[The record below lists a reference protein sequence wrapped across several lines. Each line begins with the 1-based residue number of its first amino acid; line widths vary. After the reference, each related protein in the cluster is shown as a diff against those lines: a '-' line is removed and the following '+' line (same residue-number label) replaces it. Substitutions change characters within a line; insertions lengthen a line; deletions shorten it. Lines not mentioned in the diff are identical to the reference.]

1 MSVRLTRL
9 VSAALLGA
17 GLAFSVQ
24 AAETTL
30 IWRGDVT
37 TARGVVND
45 TAAAWQKAGK
55 GRIELQPFNTASGL
69 DAVSAGKA
77 DLAGSARDSAGGK
90 EANLTFT
97 PVAWDSL
104 VLITSPQNPVSN
116 LSLKQAHDI
125 YYGKITNWK
134 ELGGRDQPIDVYAV
148 ASPGDGVEYSL
159 RRLLFGRGNQPV
171 AAPRLYMNTG
181 KLEEAVALD
190 GRSLGVSTLG
200 DVHANARVKILKID
214 GVSASAG
221 NLASGSYPLFT
232 PLYLVT
238 SASSPKAAA
247 TKAFLEFLQGSEAKK
262 ILRRHDLLPY
272 ADGGTLVA
280 MDAGRRSRI
289 LAAVGAHAMP
299 AQLSR
304 GTELASTAA
313 PAAAPSA
320 SKAVAA
326 GKPVL
331 TASAAR
337 RHPEAAR
344 AAFASISGTA
354 VSHELT
360 PSLEHVT
367 AEAITWADTALTGT
381 PFARLTAQ
389 VYISQEHR
397 QARLAATAASE
408 EHPRTAVHFA
418 QASAGRHAS
427 THGQHHLARTYRVGH
442 GDTLYSIAKQHAV
455 DVAQVRAWNGL
466 HGNTV
471 KAGQVLRLSAR

>member
-9 VSAALLGA
+9 VSAALLSA
-17 GLAFSVQ
+17 GLAISAH

-37 TARGVVND
+37 TARGVVDD
-45 TAAAWQKAGK
+45 TAAAWRKSGK

-69 DAVSAGKA
+69 DAVRSGAA
-77 DLAGSARDSAGGK
+77 DLAGSARDSAGGR
-90 EANLTFT
+90 ESSLTFT

-104 VLITSPQNPVSN
+104 VLITSPHNPVSN
-116 LSLKQAHDI
+116 ISLKQAHDI

-134 ELGGRDQPIDVYAV
+134 ELGGPDEAINVYAV

-171 AAPRLYMNTG
+171 AAPRLYMNTA

-200 DVHANARVKILKID
+200 DVHANSHVKILKID
-214 GVSASAG
+214 GISASAST
-221 NLASGSYPLFT
+221 LASGAYPLYT

-238 SASSPKAAA
+238 SSNSPKAAA
-247 TKAFLEFLQGSEAKK
+247 TKAFLDFLQGSEAKQ

-272 ADGGTLVA
+272 ADGGTLLA
-280 MDAGRRSRI
+280 MDASRRSRI
-289 LAAVGAHAMP
+289 LAAVGAHAVP

-313 PAAAPSA
+313 PAPAAA
-320 SKAVAA
+320 QAA
-326 GKPVL
+326 RKPVL
-331 TASAAR
+331 TAGAAR
-337 RHPEAAR
+337 RHPQAVR
-344 AAFASISGTA
+344 AAFAAVSASA
-354 VSHELT
+354 VSHELV
-360 PSLEHVT
+360 PSLAHVT
-367 AEAITWADTALTGT
+367 AEAITYADTALTGT
-381 PFARLTAQ
+381 PFAHLTAQ
-389 VYISQEHR
+389 VHVSKEHR
-397 QARLAATAASE
+397 AAQMASVRSSSE
-408 EHPRTAVHFA
+408 EHARTPVHFA
-418 QASAGRHAS
+418 RATAHESRHAV
-427 THGQHHLARTYRVGH
+427 RTYRVGQ
-442 GDTLYSIAKQHAV
+442 GDTLYSIAKRHAV

-471 KAGQVLRLSAR
+471 KTGQVLRLSAR